1 MTTSPKVSVV
11 IPVHNGQD
19 YVGQTIE
26 SILSQTFRD
35 FELLLLDDASSDGS
49 PSIMKGYTDPR
60 IRLVRNEVNIGIAR
74 MHNKGIDLARGEYI
88 AMLDHDDV
96 SYPERLA
103 RQVAFLE
110 AHPDYAL
117 IGTWGELL
125 DERGRRYGKAKKY
138 PVSAE
143 DVRSSLLFWNC
154 VLHPSIMARRAI
166 MEAYRY
172 SERFSIC
179 DDFDLFVRMG
189 AARRLGNLP
198 QVLVAHRR
206 HAARTSNTKAH
217 LKRGENLDIFRWQLA
232 ELGVTFDE
240 RDVERHYTLA
250 RIKTLAFRPDQEY
263 VEWAEGWFRKLEEAN
278 SRSSRYS
285 TRSLARVLGT
295 MWFKVCWHA
304 SATAGWSVWGRFF
317 RSPMCK
323 GAWASLGEQ
332 LMWACGANRRAA

>member
-49 PSIMKGYTDPR
+49 PAIMNGYTDPR
-60 IRLVRNEVNIGIAR
+60 IRLVRNEVNIGIAK

-117 IGTWGELL
+117 IGTWGELM
-125 DERGRRYGKAKKY
+125 DEQGRRFGKSKQY

-143 DVRSSLLFWNC
+143 HVRSSLLFWNC
-154 VLHPSIMARRAI
+154 VLHPSIMARRAV
-166 MEAYRY
+166 MAAYRY
-172 SERFSIC
+172 SERFTIC
-179 DDFDLFVRMG
+179 DDFDLFVRI
-189 AARRLGNLP
+189 AKAHKLGNLP
-198 QVLVAHRR
+198 EVLVRHRR
-206 HAARTSNTKAH
+206 HTGRASNRKAH
-217 LKRGENLDIFRWQLA
+217 LKKGENLEIFSVQLA
-232 ELGVTFDE
+232 DLGVAFTDT
-240 RDVERHYTLA
+240 DLERHFALA
-250 RIKTLAFRPDQEY
+250 RLKTLNFTPDLDY
-263 VEWAEGWFRKLEEAN
+263 LDWAAGWLRKLEEAN
-278 SRSSRYS
+278 ERTSRYPH
-285 TRSLARVLGT
+285 LPFNHVLRT
-295 MWFKVCWHA
+295 MWLKACWHA
-304 SATAGWSVWGRFF
+304 STTIGWDACKRFLHSPLSKGVW
-317 RSPMCK
+317 S
-323 GAWASLGEQ
+323 SLGEH
-332 LMWACGANRRAA
+332 LRYAWRL